1 MAQTVIEAFNEF
13 LKETVNL
20 DPEQTKKA
28 RASRDWL
35 FGQIA
40 SFQNDAAF
48 PQSYPEF
55 DINFG
60 SFARRTKKR
69 PLDDIDMMICLSG
82 QGGYYTEYVD
92 KITITVDS
100 ESNLKPFCN
109 DLTNTLN
116 SKKVINKFIRKCEAV
131 PQYSKADLK
140 RNGAA
145 AVLSLQSYDW
155 CFDIVP
161 CFITT
166 ADSSGCTYYLIPDG
180 NGNWKKTDPRIDRDR
195 IKEINK
201 FHDGNVLNVIRIIKY
216 WNRRATMPSMGSYF
230 LETMILDYYASRSET
245 DKASKYVDIEIP
257 RVLQYIAGHIYLD
270 VFDPK
275 GIRGNIND
283 VPWEDRV
290 KIAERATLDKQKADA
305 ARSFEDS
312 SDHKSSIQKWREV
325 FGEEFPN
332 YE

>member
-1 MAQTVIEAFNEF
+1 MAKTVNEAFDKF

-20 DPEQTKKA
+20 DPDQTKKA
-28 RASRDWL
+28 RSSRDWL

-40 SFQNDAAF
+40 AFQNDETF
-48 PQSYPEF
+48 PVSYPEC

-60 SFARRTKKR
+60 SFARKTKKR

-82 QGGYYTEYVD
+82 QGGYYNEYFD
-92 KITITVDS
+92 KISIAVNP
-100 ESNLKPFCN
+100 ESNLKAFCN
-109 DLTNTLN
+109 DSTDILN
-116 SKKVINKFIRKCEAV
+116 SIKVVNKFIKKCEAV

-161 CFITT
+161 CFMTT
-166 ADSSGCTYYLIPDG
+166 ADSYGRTYYLIPDG
-180 NGNWKKTDPRIDRDR
+180 YGNWKKTDPRIDRER
-195 IKEINK
+195 VKEINQ

-230 LETMILDYYASRSET
+230 LETMILDYYAGRSET

-257 RVLQYIAGHIYLD
+257 RVLHYIAGHIHLE
-270 VFDPK
+270 VIDPK

-283 VPWEDRV
+283 ISWEDRI
-290 KIAERATLDKQKADA
+290 KIADRAILDKQKADE
-305 ARSFEDS
+305 ARSFENN
-312 SDHKSSIQKWREV
+312 SDYQNSIQKWRDV
-325 FGEEFPN
+325 FGGEFPT
-332 YE
+332 YG

>member
-1 MAQTVIEAFNEF
+1 MALTVNEAFNEF
-13 LKETVNL
+13 LKDIVNL

-28 RASRDWL
+28 RSSRDWL

-40 SFQNDAAF
+40 AFQNDATF
-48 PQSYPEF
+48 PVAYP
-55 DINFG
+55 DININFG

-69 PLDDIDMMICLSG
+69 PLDDIDMMIGLSG
-82 QGGYYTEYVD
+82 QGAYYTESFNE
-92 KITITVDS
+92 ITITVNP
-100 ESNLKPFCN
+100 ESNLKSFCN
-109 DLTNTLN
+109 DFTNTLN
-116 SKKVINKFIRKCEAV
+116 SKKVINKFIKKCEVV

-161 CFITT
+161 CFMT
-166 ADSSGCTYYLIPDG
+166 APDSLGRTYYLFPDG
-180 NGNWKKTDPRIDRDR
+180 NGNWKKTDPRIDRER
-195 IKEINK
+195 MREINK

-230 LETMILDYYASRSET
+230 LETMILDHYSGRSET

-257 RVLQYIAGHIYLD
+257 KVLQYIAAHIYLD
-270 VFDPK
+270 VLDPK

-283 VPWEDRV
+283 IAWEDRV
-290 KIAERATLDKQKADA
+290 KIANRASLDRQKADE
-305 ARSFEDS
+305 ARSFENN
-312 SDHKSSIQKWREV
+312 SDHKSSIQKWQEV
-325 FGEEFPN
+325 FGEAFPR